1 MRNPPSNYSWPGEIK
16 KYKLSYI
23 GQSHINNHRHSDQ
36 APQLLIYSHRTF
48 LLIDILLRPCQICHL
63 LLA

>member
-36 APQLLIYSHRTF
+36 APQLLIYSH
-48 LLIDILLRPCQICHL
+48 
-63 LLA
+63 